1 MVHIIDL
8 HFQMD
13 HTIASFVVETTEGP
27 VVIETGPH
35 SVYPQLVAGLQK
47 LGYQSTDVKHV
58 LLTHIH
64 FDHAGAAW
72 AFAEQGATVYV
83 HPNGWKHLQDPTRL
97 YNSAKRIYQ
106 DQMETLWGDMKQ
118 IPAEK
123 LIAVED
129 QQILSIGGID
139 FQAWHTPGHASH
151 HIAWQ
156 MGATVFTGDVAGCK
170 IQGGPV
176 VPPCPPPDINLELW
190 YDSVETVRSLNPETL
205 YLTHFGEINDPNT
218 HLDAVKSILQ
228 DWGAWMKPRWEAGKS
243 AEEVTPEFQAYAAD
257 QLRAAGLDEA
267 MVQKY
272 EAANPAWMSVAGL
285 MRYWQKKSE
294 GAF

>member
-8 HFQMD
+8 HFQTD
-13 HTIASFVVETTEGP
+13 HTIASFIVESSEGP
-27 VVIETGPH
+27 IIIETGPH
-35 SVYPQLVAGLQK
+35 SVFPQLEAGLAK
-47 LGYQSTDVKHV
+47 LGYKPSDVKHV

-72 AFAEQGATVYV
+72 ALAETGATVYV
-83 HPNGWKHLQDPTRL
+83 HPKGWKHLQDPTRL

-106 DQMETLWGDMKQ
+106 DQMEILWGQMKQ
-118 IPAEK
+118 IPEER
-123 LIAVED
+123 LIAIED
-129 QQILSIGGID
+129 QKELHLGGQT
-139 FQAWHTPGHASH
+139 FKAWHTPGHASH

-156 MGATVFTGDVAGCK
+156 MGNKVFTGDVAGCK

-176 VPPCPPPDINLELW
+176 VPPCPPPDINLDLW
-190 YDSVETVRSLNPETL
+190 YDSIEIVRSLHPSTL
-205 YLTHFGEINDPNT
+205 YLTHFGEVTKPDE
-218 HLDAVKSILQ
+218 HLDQVKHILQ
-228 DWGAWMKPRWEAGKS
+228 DWGAWIKVRWEQGRSPSEA
-243 AEEVTPEFQAYAAD
+243 TPGFQEYAAN